1 MWAYRFKKYG
11 FQRIT
16 VPVVRMIPQK
26 QSLVD
31 QTAAVLRNEI
41 DAGTWRDWLPSE
53 RFLCEQW
60 QVSRNTLRAALSQLR
75 QEGSLR
81 SVHGVGTKISRG
93 KARQR
98 RVPASRE
105 VALLIPDP
113 LDQVRP
119 AQALWIDELRG
130 MLNERNCR
138 LHVLHGHQYFRNNPG
153 AALRKLTSQNPHGCW
168 VVALSNHAVQRWF
181 EKSALPC
188 IVAGSTY
195 EGIELPYRD
204 LDHWALCRHAAG
216 MLLAKGHRRVVLL
229 MQKSKR
235 AGDLRSEKG
244 FMAGVAQA
252 SHPDAKVSVC
262 YHESSVPSIC
272 RVLRLLLSSANPP
285 TALLVA
291 NPYHFLTV
299 VTQLKQM
306 GYRIPK
312 DISVVSR
319 DDDTFLTFMVPAPAR
334 YVVSSYQ
341 FAKSLL
347 RPVLELLKSGMVIH
361 HGAQIMPEFSRG
373 DTLGQVPGK
382 G

>member
-1 MWAYRFKKYG
+1 M
-11 FQRIT
+11 
-16 VPVVRMIPQK
+16 
-26 QSLVD
+26 D

-195 EGIELPYRD
+195 EGVKLPFRD
-204 LDHWALCRHAAG
+204 IDHWALCHHAAG
-216 MLLAKGHRRVVLL
+216 ALLGRGHRRVALL

-235 AGDLRSEKG
+235 AGDLRSEEG
-244 FMAGVAQA
+244 FMAGVAQ
-252 SHPDAKVSVC
+252 SPHPDAKVTLG
-262 YHESSVPSIC
+262 YHESTVASIS
-272 RVLRLLLSSANPP
+272 RTLRRLLANKPPP
-285 TALLVA
+285 TALLVI
-291 NPYHFLTV
+291 NPFHFLTV
-299 VTQLKQM
+299 VSQLKQM
-306 GYRIPK
+306 GYQIPG
-312 DISVVSR
+312 DISVISR
-319 DDDTFLTFMVPAPAR
+319 DDDTFLTFLVPTPAR
-334 YVVSSYQ
+334 YVVSSHQ

-347 RPVLELLKSGMVIH
+347 RPVLELLKTGGVVRHSS
-361 HGAQIMPEFSRG
+361 QIMPEFSPG
-373 DTLGQVPGK
+373 GTLARAKNERTG
-382 G
+382 